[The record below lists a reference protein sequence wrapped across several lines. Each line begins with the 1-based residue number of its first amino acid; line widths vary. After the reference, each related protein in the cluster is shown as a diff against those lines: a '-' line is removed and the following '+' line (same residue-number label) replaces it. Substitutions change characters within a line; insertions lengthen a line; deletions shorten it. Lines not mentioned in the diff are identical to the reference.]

1 VDPNQLR
8 QDLQLQLVEFLRT
21 DLELARIF
29 VESARREL
37 KMGEFESYG
46 RLLGEATKAI
56 TTLHYFGEKV
66 SDPQRK
72 AEIQRELEEIEKL
85 LFLELN

>member
-37 KMGEFESYG
+37 KMGEFENYG

-56 TTLHYFGEKV
+56 NTLHCFGEKV